1 MNANTFKQ
9 RFDDLMECA
18 LNAEDGAPIGMMI
31 FSLEVAKA
39 KCVALQL
46 QAEAGERQK
55 ILASKIIPA
64 NGKLPPPTILPR

>member
-1 MNANTFKQ
+1 MTANVFKE
-9 RFDDLMECA
+9 RFDDLMESA

-46 QAEAGERQK
+46 NSEAFERQK
-55 ILASKIIPA
+55 MLAHKIIPA